1 MLFIR
6 SLLFNV
12 VFYVS
17 TTVQMVFWIPVYF
30 LMARED
36 SRKVI
41 RIWGLSSLWFH
52 HKIVGTTFAFEGLE
66 NIPEDGGYM
75 VAGKHQSSWETFTL
89 LLFLKAPT
97 YILKRELMYIPLF
110 GWYAAKADVVPVN
123 RGKRSI
129 ALAKMTKEAAR
140 QLKEDRQIVIFPEG
154 TRVAPFAPPNYKF
167 GIASLYQKTG
177 YGVLPMAL
185 NSGLFWSRQSFLRYP
200 GKITMRFLPVIE
212 GGLEMGEFRKR
223 LENDIETA
231 TNELMHRAEID
242 EPNLPLAKIFR
253 KQFGKLKE

>member
-1 MLFIR
+1 MLFLR

-17 TTVQMVFWIPVYF
+17 TAAQMVFWIPLYF
-30 LMARED
+30 LMTRED
-36 SRKVI
+36 SRKVV
-41 RIWGLSSLWFH
+41 RIWGLSSLWFY
-52 HKIVGTTFAFEGLE
+52 HKIAGNTFAFEGLE
-66 NIPEDGGYM
+66 NIPEEGGYM

-89 LLFLKAPT
+89 LLFLKAPS

-123 RGKRSI
+123 RGKRSV
-129 ALAKMTKEAAR
+129 ALAKMTLEAAR
-140 QLKEDRQIVIFPEG
+140 QLKENRQIIIFSEG
-154 TRVAPFAPPNYKF
+154 TRTAPFAPPKYKY
-167 GIASLYQKTG
+167 GSANLYQKTG
-177 YGVLPMAL
+177 CRVLPMAL

-200 GKITMRFLPVIE
+200 GKITMRFLPMIE
-212 GGLEMGEFRKR
+212 GGLELDEFRKR

-231 TNELMHRAEID
+231 TNELMHQAEIN

-253 KQFGKLKE
+253 KRFGKLGE